1 MEGFG
6 ARRCR
11 GTPGGAVKELLY
23 LSEAKLG
30 EFFSGD
36 KAHFTDRAVETEVS
50 ALGAG
55 LRVAVGETP
64 TGQAGLGQKL
74 EQVLAHVRGKC
85 DAHTSLPASCESLAP
100 HDWLEFAGFFRHG
113 ARLRD
118 WGLDDRGVYT
128 FTSFEDPPCV
138 MGRGGDACAG
148 VQVILCGSRRH
159 VLAQSDASPTRM
171 GSGSDWL
178 HDLAADLAEREA
190 QGDTSLPETLH
201 ATSRRDKEFAA
212 RSAYDM
218 LLTTYEGPAYLHG
231 HARVLCN
238 FPPDVWQH
246 RLIVATPLYVEA
258 VQRPRRGGVE
268 LRAGTRASMPWR
280 QRLPR
285 LWRRNTIDGS

>member
-1 MEGFG
+1 M
-6 ARRCR
+6 R
-11 GTPGGAVKELLY
+11 ELLY
-23 LSEAKLG
+23 FSEAKLG

-36 KAHFTDRAVETEVS
+36 RAHFADRAVETEVS

-55 LRVAVGETP
+55 LRVAVEETP
-64 TGQAGLGQKL
+64 PGDAALGQKL

-85 DAHTSLPASCESLAP
+85 DAHTSLPHSCESLAP

-128 FTSFEDPPCV
+128 FMSFEDPPCA
-138 MGRGGDACAG
+138 MARGGDACIG

-159 VLAQSDASPTRM
+159 VLAHSDASPTRI

-178 HDLAADLAEREA
+178 HDLAADMAETEA
-190 QGDTSLPETLH
+190 HGDAWPPETLH
-201 ATSRRDKEFAA
+201 STSRRDKEFAA

-218 LLTTYEGPAYLHG
+218 LVTTYEGPSYLHI
-231 HARVLCN
+231 HARFLCN

-258 VQRPRRGGVE
+258 VRRPRRGGAD
-268 LRAGTRASMPWR
+268 LGAGNRASMPWR

-285 LWRRNTIDGS
+285 LWRRNTNDGP